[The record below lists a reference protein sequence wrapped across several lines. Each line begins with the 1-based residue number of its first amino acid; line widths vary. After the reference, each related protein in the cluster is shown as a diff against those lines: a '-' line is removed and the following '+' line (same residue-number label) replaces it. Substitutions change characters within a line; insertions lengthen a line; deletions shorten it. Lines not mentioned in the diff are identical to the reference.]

1 MREVDVEPTPGSAK
15 KWLAI
20 LGTVAKLLAVI
31 VVGGLALT
39 AVFGIKNLLDQRA
52 EPDDGLKSF
61 AVNLPRISARTFRE
75 TTYREQSTGLCE
87 GDETICTTLIST
99 TPAESLQSLIAAIPK
114 GDARRYKIRLAVVPI
129 EEFDETLPEVHG
141 EAVLKPMPSDN
152 H

>member
-1 MREVDVEPTPGSAK
+1 MEVEAKPTASATK
-15 KWLAI
+15 R
-20 LGTVAKLLAVI
+20 
-31 VVGGLALT
+31 GLALLLIGGSVT
-39 AVFGIKNLLDQRA
+39 LAVAFGLNHFFDLRP
-52 EPDDGLKSF
+52 EPDDSLKTY
-61 AVNLPRISARTFRE
+61 AGYLPRIIPGG
-75 TTYREQSTGLCE
+75 TYQERSTNLCN